1 MAPDYARHGLAEQLQ
16 VTVDRY
22 QPRSMQR
29 QIVIVGRNSL
39 EHPEQPR
46 VRFRVQPVWHER
58 SRFHAFDVPQVKIFV
73 AAKPEELSVLIADLG
88 IAATWQ
94 VAAAANEAGRPA
106 MLESAVADARQ
117 QTHLETANVP
127 SQDQLQTKL
136 DVSVQYRLI
145 GSMAPTVLEETGNAA
160 KAVEVHLKPK
170 LRSLLREQ
178 GKSIKRA
185 EDFFKEETQNMLQ
198 TGLTD
203 GLREYL
209 APKGIEVSAV
219 LIRDIALPPFIV
231 QAIEKKKEREQAVEQ
246 ERAELERV
254 RTQLQ
259 QQVARAEAQR
269 EAADQEAARK
279 RILADATAYEITQ
292 INNAIAKNP
301 AYIQLQSLE
310 ALKAISK
317 DPASKIYFMD
327 GSSPSPLP
335 LMHLGDSMRSQ

>member
-1 MAPDYARHGLAEQLQ
+1 MANAKMQKALPITVVVVGLLILLGSNFYK
-16 VTVDRY
+16 TV
-22 QPRSMQR
+22 PPGH
-29 QIVIVGRNSL
+29 VGVATLFGN
-39 EHPEQPR
+39 
-46 VRFRVQPVWHER
+46 VQ
-58 SRFHAFDVPQVKIFV
+58 
-73 AAKPEELSVLIADLG
+73 
-88 IAATWQ
+88 
-94 VAAAANEAGRPA
+94 EAGYPQGLHIPVNPLYRWA
-106 MLESAVADARQ
+106 LFDARQ

-136 DVSVQYRLI
+136 DVSVQYRII
-145 GSMAPTVLEETGNAA
+145 GSMAPDILEQTGDVA
-160 KAVEVHLKPK
+160 KAVAVHLKPK

-185 EDFFKEETQNMLQ
+185 EDFFREETQEKLQ
-198 TGLTD
+198 AALTD
-203 GLREYL
+203 GLRDYL

-219 LIRDIALPPFIV
+219 LIRDISLPPFIV
-231 QAIEKKKEREQAVEQ
+231 QAIEKKKEREQAVER

-254 RTQLQ
+254 RTELQ
-259 QQVARAEAQR
+259 QEVARAEAGR
-269 EAADQEAARK
+269 EAAEQEAQRK

-292 INNAIAKNP
+292 INDAIARNP

-335 LMHLGDSMRSQ
+335 LMHLGEPQKP

>member
-1 MAPDYARHGLAEQLQ
+1 MESLKTNKGPVAIVVVGLLLLVGSNFFKTIPPGHVGVATLFGNVQQTGYGQGLHIP
-16 VTVDRY
+16 VNPLY
-22 QPRSMQR
+22 QWT
-29 QIVIVGRNSL
+29 L
-39 EHPEQPR
+39 
-46 VRFRVQPVWHER
+46 F
-58 SRFHAFDVPQVKIFV
+58 
-73 AAKPEELSVLIADLG
+73 
-88 IAATWQ
+88 
-94 VAAAANEAGRPA
+94 
-106 MLESAVADARQ
+106 DARQ
-117 QTHLETANVP
+117 QTHQETANVP

-145 GSMAPTVLEETGNAA
+145 GSMAPTILQETGDAA
-160 KAVEVHLKPK
+160 KAVQVHLKPK

-185 EDFFKEETQNMLQ
+185 EDFFKEETQEALQ

-203 GLREYL
+203 GLRDYL

-254 RTQLQ
+254 RTMLQ
-259 QQVARAEAQR
+259 QEVARAEAGR

-292 INNAIAKNP
+292 INNAISTNP
-301 AYIQLQSLE
+301 AYIKLQSLE

-317 DPASKIYFMD
+317 DPASKIYFLD

-335 LMHLGDSMRSQ
+335 LMHLGDSQRIQ